1 MRDVAHYDLKSIETS
16 ERQKAKEEW
25 IESRGRK
32 LKATM
37 ADGER
42 LADEKLYR
50 ALPKLNRFLW
60 LN

>member
-1 MRDVAHYDLKSIETS
+1 MRDVAHYDLNTTETS
-16 ERQKAKEEW
+16 QRSKIKEEW
-25 IESRGRK
+25 VESRGKK

-37 ADGER
+37 ANGER
-42 LADEKLYR
+42 LTDEKLYR